1 MYTNKISLYKI
12 LTTNILVSLGNN
24 FINKDSNIYMSRIS
38 LWFERWFL
46 SSNAKDIGVL
56 YLIFALF
63 AGLVG
68 TAFSVLI
75 RLELSGP
82 GVQYIADNQLYNSI
96 ITAHAIIMIFFMVM
110 PALIGGFGNFLLPL
124 GLGGPDM
131 AFPRLNN
138 ISYLLLIPSIVLFLF
153 AGGIENG
160 VGTGWTLYPPLSGIQ
175 SHSGPSVDLAIFG
188 LHLSGVSS
196 LLGAMNFIT
205 TTFNMRSPGIRL
217 HKLILFAWAV
227 VITAVLLLLSLPVLA
242 GGITM
247 ILTDRNFNTS
257 FFEVA
262 GGGDPIL
269 YQHLFWFFG
278 HPEVYILI
286 IPGFGI
292 ISTTISANSNKGVF
306 GYLGMV
312 YAMCSIGILGFVV
325 WSHHMY
331 TVGLDVDTRAYF
343 TAATLIIAV
352 PTGIKI
358 FSWLAT
364 CYGGSLNFIPSLLFA
379 LGFVFMFTVGGLS
392 GVVLANASLDVAFHD
407 TYYVVAHFHYV
418 LSMGAVF
425 ALFSGWYFWIPK
437 ILGLDYNLMLSKVH
451 FWVFFAGVNI
461 TFFPQHFL
469 GLQGM
474 PRRISDY
481 PDAFTGWNFISSIG
495 SVISVVSLGLFLQIV
510 YLQLVEGKA
519 VFGYPWAV
527 PQLFTDYLRILKDR
541 SSPGLEWALDNPPKP
556 HAFTSLPLQ
565 SSFPNNPN
573 NNDNEDDDSDTGSVD
588 SQHIGMYEER
598 LNELDKQE
606 IWDIA
611 KKSDK
616 GEELTTEEQKK
627 WDDARNVWSEDLS
640 SDLTEKPSVGA
651 LQQEITECRERKD
664 YLTVCVKSR
673 PEEPESTDSNDSYS
687 SNDSDSANDDTM
699 DVDRDNDGDNDG
711 GNAMDVD
718 SHNNGD
724 NTDNLVPVCFPITTI
739 LINLYIYIKNYSTYS
754 SDLELYENRVLEFL
768 KKLYFKLKNFFN
780 KNIILLYLSC
790 IFIFILFVFYIVC
803 FNNINIF
810 CDAPRAWGL
819 YFQDSASPQ
828 MEALVELHD
837 NIMYYLTAIL
847 FSVGWIQGSIIKN
860 FNNNRFPI
868 SNKYLNHGTL
878 IELIWTITPAL
889 ILVLIAFPSFKLLY
903 LMDEVTDPSLSVLAE
918 GHQWYWSYEYPDFLN
933 SDGDF
938 IEFDSYLV
946 PESDLE
952 KGALRMLEVDN
963 RVIIPEITHT
973 RFIVTAA
980 DVIHSFAIPALG
992 VKCDAYPGRLNQFS
1006 VLINR
1011 LGTFYG
1017 QCSEICGILHS
1028 SMPIVVESVSIEKF
1042 LSWLREQ

>member
-1 MYTNKISLYKI
+1 MSLWSLQRLIITHNINQIDDPAVHNGNK
-12 LTTNILVSLGNN
+12 NINKTIYLGNLSAEGSTQSPLT
-24 FINKDSNIYMSRIS
+24 IKTSSITM
-38 LWFERWFL
+38 WFERWFL

-56 YLIFALF
+56 YLIYALF
-63 AGLVG
+63 AGLIG

-82 GVQYIADNQLYNSI
+82 GVQFIADNQLYNSI

-131 AFPRLNN
+131 GFPRLNN
-138 ISYLLLIPSIVLFLF
+138 ISYLSLIPSIVLFLF

-188 LHLSGVSS
+188 LHLSGISS
-196 LLGAMNFIT
+196 LLGAMNFMT

-247 ILTDRNFNTS
+247 VLTDRNFNTS

-292 ISTTISANSNKGVF
+292 ISTVISANSNKNVF

-364 CYGGSLNFIPSLLFA
+364 CYGGSLHLIPSLLFA
-379 LGFVFMFTVGGLS
+379 LGFVFMFTIGGLS
-392 GVVLANASLDVAFHD
+392 GVVLANASLDIAFHD

-425 ALFSGWYFWIPK
+425 ALYSGWYFWIPK
-437 ILGLDYNLMLSKVH
+437 ILGLDYNLVYSKAH
-451 FWVFFAGVNI
+451 FWVLFAGVNI

-481 PDAFTGWNFISSIG
+481 PDAFTGWNLISSIG
-495 SVISVVSLGLFLQIV
+495 SIISVAATALFLHIV
-510 YLQLVEGKA
+510 YSQLVHGKA
-519 VFGYPWAV
+519 IYGYPWSV
-527 PQLFTDYLRILKDR
+527 PQLFSDYYRILKDR
-541 SSPGLEWALDNPPKP
+541 TSPGLEWALHNPPKP

-565 SSFPNNPN
+565 SS
-573 NNDNEDDDSDTGSVD
+573 STGNVS
-588 SQHIGMYEER
+588 SFLGIGM
-598 LNELDKQE
+598 L
-606 IWDIA
+606 
-611 KKSDK
+611 
-616 GEELTTEEQKK
+616 
-627 WDDARNVWSEDLS
+627 VV
-640 SDLTEKPSVGA
+640 SV
-651 LQQEITECRERKD
+651 
-664 YLTVCVKSR
+664 
-673 PEEPESTDSNDSYS
+673 
-687 SNDSDSANDDTM
+687 
-699 DVDRDNDGDNDG
+699 
-711 GNAMDVD
+711 
-718 SHNNGD
+718 
-724 NTDNLVPVCFPITTI
+724 
-739 LINLYIYIKNYSTYS
+739 
-754 SDLELYENRVLEFL
+754 
-768 KKLYFKLKNFFN
+768 
-780 KNIILLYLSC
+780 KNIIS
-790 IFIFILFVFYIVC
+790 ID
-803 FNNINIF
+803 

-837 NIMYYLTAIL
+837 NIMYYLVGIL
-847 FSVGWIQGSIIKN
+847 FAVGWIQGAIINN
-860 FNNNRFPI
+860 FRSSRSPI

-903 LMDEVTDPSLSVLAE
+903 LMDEVTDPSLSVVAE
-918 GHQWYWSYEYPDFLN
+918 GHQWYWSYEYPDFLT
-933 SDGDF
+933 SEGDF
-938 IEFDSYLV
+938 VEFDSYLV

-952 KGALRMLEVDN
+952 KGGLRMLEVDN
-963 RVIIPEITHT
+963 RVILPEITHT
-973 RFIVTAA
+973 RFILTAA
-980 DVIHSFAIPALG
+980 DIIHSFAIPALG

-1028 SMPIVVESVSIEKF
+1028 SMPIVVESISLVNF
-1042 LSWLREQ
+1042 LSWLQEQSPIFFLVGYSTTTSLRSIK